1 MVNTRLPA
9 IGMTTWLRFLLLVA
23 IACDFALICLRVL
36 LYTPLVRQHNA
47 LIYLLE
53 PVALLIIYAGI
64 AFAITTSTSPQRDA
78 AARMSMVVGLLTGVL
93 WIINLALET
102 FSDVAGIPVTA
113 PFLLGA
119 FVLWG
124 VAGFIGARQTG
135 SLSHGVLAAIE
146 SAMLC
151 VLLAITFG
159 FLLMYTSL
167 PTLER
172 QLVADPD
179 FLRSHWDD
187 LHAFAIANSFDSA
200 FSHLLGAL
208 LVGAVVGI
216 AGSGAGILS
225 RWLRYHRA
233 TQPQL

>member
-1 MVNTRLPA
+1 MVNTRLP
-9 IGMTTWLRFLLLVA
+9 TTGRPKWLRFVLLMV
-23 IACDFALICLRVL
+23 IACDFALICCRVL
-36 LYTPLVRQHNA
+36 LYTPFVRQHNA
-47 LIYLLE
+47 LTYFLE
-53 PVALLIIYAGI
+53 PVALLIVYAGI
-64 AFAITTSTSPQRDA
+64 ALATTTNTRPQRHV
-78 AARMSMVVGLLTGVL
+78 AARIGIVVGLLTGVL

-102 FSDVAGIPVTA
+102 FSDAAGIPVTA

-124 VAGFIGARQTG
+124 VAGFVGARQTG
-135 SLSHGVLAAIE
+135 SFSLGIQAAVW

-187 LHAFAIANSFDSA
+187 LRAFAIANAFDSA

-208 LVGAVVGI
+208 LIGSVFGA
-216 AGSGAGILS
+216 AGGGVGILS
-225 RWLRYHRA
+225 LRLRYHRA
-233 TQPQL
+233 TLPQS